1 MGFLFIGNWQS
12 GGIKFINITIP
23 LPGRTMIRFIF
34 SLLLA
39 VDLHISAAVPRSC
52 PLFCE
57 CSPDTAAH
65 EEGLKADCRYDLQ
78 IIPRL
83 SRNITWLKIETKHLT
98 SLEDFAFA
106 DAPFLTHVTLYVDSL
121 NKINRSAFGRL
132 GILNAVT
139 LRSKAAVT
147 IESGA
152 FCSKTLTSLNV
163 RGVLKRLP
171 PEICNAPKL
180 RTLDVDKN
188 AITSV
193 RFLPCVEELVD
204 LYSVSLSNNPLRT
217 VNGSD
222 FYHLR
227 NINFT
232 ELHLSQCG
240 LTWLPSD
247 LLRYLPFLKKFD
259 LSGNKIAYLPGDLF
273 RHTRYMR
280 QLDLSQT
287 LLQGTPLQNNP
298 AIIKTLS
305 NLVLSGCKRMNISF
319 NSQFLNATNLQALEI
334 EDNVISRLVDS
345 TFTSLSR
352 SPIATM
358 SLQASGIRRVEA
370 GSLQSL
376 GHLRELNML
385 QNPMTEEAIHNTS
398 VGTANS
404 LKVVRFGEFHKIHIV
419 LNNNTFGGFSLLSEL
434 YLQGI
439 DSLKITR
446 NSFSSLQKLTKLFL
460 SGNRLTL
467 DDLEQDA
474 FEGLC
479 SLQDLYLDHNLLM
492 AIPRARTVGTLP
504 SLQHLY
510 LTNNAIV
517 SVGSEDFLGYEGLTV
532 LNLQNNKLE
541 TLLTG
546 TFERLQNLT
555 DLRLNG
561 NMISSIKI
569 DAFKK
574 LSKLTFLTLDKN
586 RLSGIASPSET
597 LSFQMLQTL
606 TLNTNSDL
614 KRLEAEMFSQ
624 IPKLTFLE
632 LASCKIIELPLG
644 IFANNS
650 HLTFLVLSH
659 NAIATWDW
667 KVFQP
672 LAALEQLMLND
683 NQITSINKMSFVYL
697 ESLRTL
703 NLARNPLACNCDLL
717 WFKHWVNDVEVYLM
731 EYGNIESYTCFSP
744 DDMKG
749 VPLHKF
755 SLSPVD
761 CSSRQVLHLV
771 IGLTVVLVFLWTL
784 ATLVYRYRWYLR
796 YYVFL
801 LRSRRRQQRDALLNA
816 EAFQYDVY
824 ACYHNSS
831 RRWVIDHLVPELED
845 NGGLRLCLHDRDWF
859 PGRKIMDNV
868 VESMESNRKILLLVN
883 NGFASSAWCR
893 EETGLAHNR
902 MMEEQCNL
910 LVVVLLE
917 DIEQENMDSTMRS
930 LLASRTYLA
939 WAAGGKKEARFWKA
953 LRRALRREEHPGA
966 GVEMHTAAEPEI
978 RRA

>member
-1 MGFLFIGNWQS
+1 
-12 GGIKFINITIP
+12 
-23 LPGRTMIRFIF
+23 MIALIF
-34 SLLLA
+34 SLLLT
-39 VDLHISAAVPRSC
+39 VDLHVSAAVPRSC
-52 PLFCE
+52 PLFCK
-57 CSPDTAAH
+57 CWPDIAAR
-65 EEGLKADCRYDLQ
+65 EEGLKANCRYDLQ

-83 SRNITWLKIETKHLT
+83 SRNVTRVKIETKHLT

-106 DAPFLTHVTLYVDSL
+106 DAPFLTYVTLYVDSL
-121 NKINRSAFGRL
+121 NKINKFAFGQL
-132 GILNAVT
+132 EVLNAVT

-152 FCSKTLTSLNV
+152 FRSRSLTALDV
-163 RGVLKRLP
+163 RAVLKRLP
-171 PEICNAPKL
+171 PEICDTPKL
-180 RTLDVDKN
+180 RILNVGEN

-204 LYSVSLSNNPLRT
+204 LHRVSLSKNPLGS
-217 VNGSD
+217 VNGGD
-222 FYHLR
+222 FYYLR
-227 NINFT
+227 NISLT
-232 ELHLSQCG
+232 ELYLSQCE
-240 LTWLPSD
+240 LTLLPSD
-247 LLRYLPFLKKFD
+247 LLRYLPFLKVFD
-259 LSGNKIAYLPGDLF
+259 LSDNKIAYLPDDLF

-280 QLDLSQT
+280 HLDLSRT

-298 AIIKTLS
+298 AIIPTVSILA
-305 NLVLSGCKRMNISF
+305 LTGCKHMNVSF
-319 NSQFLNATNLQALEI
+319 NSQFLNATSLQNLAMENNMI
-334 EDNVISRLVDS
+334 GRLADS

-352 SPIATM
+352 SPIAKIN
-358 SLQASGIRRVEA
+358 LQASGIRRVEA

-376 GHLRELNML
+376 GHLQVLNML

-404 LKVVRFGEFHKIHIV
+404 LKVVRFGEFRKINIV
-419 LNNNTFGGFSLLSEL
+419 LNNNTFGGFSFLSVL
-434 YLQGI
+434 HLQDV
-439 DSLKITR
+439 DSLKVTR
-446 NSFSSLQKLTKLFL
+446 KSFSSLPKLTKLFL
-460 SGNRLTL
+460 SHNRLTL
-467 DDLEQDA
+467 DDLEEDA

-479 SLQDLYLDHNLLM
+479 SLQVLHLDNNLLV

-504 SLQHLY
+504 SLQY
-510 LTNNAIV
+510 LNLMNNAIV
-517 SVGSEDFLGYEGLTV
+517 SMRSEDFLGYEGLTT
-532 LNLQNNKLE
+532 LDLQNNRLK

-546 TFERLQNLT
+546 TFERLQNLSMLGL
-555 DLRLNG
+555 DG

-574 LSKLTFLTLDKN
+574 LSKLTFLTLEKN
-586 RLSGIASPSET
+586 RLLGIASPSET
-597 LSFQMLQTL
+597 LSFQQLRTL
-606 TLNTNSDL
+606 KLNTNSDL
-614 KRLEAEMFSQ
+614 KHLEAEMFSQ
-624 IPKLTFLE
+624 IAKLTSLE
-632 LASCKIIELPLG
+632 LASCKIVDLPLG

-683 NQITSINKMSFVYL
+683 NRITSINKMSFVYL

-703 NLARNPLACNCDLL
+703 NLARNPLACSCDLL
-717 WFKHWVNDVEVYLM
+717 WFKHWMNDVELYLM
-731 EYGNIESYTCFSP
+731 EYGNVESYTCFSP

-749 VPLHKF
+749 VPLHEF

-771 IGLTVVLVFLWTL
+771 IGLTVVLVLLWAL
-784 ATLVYRYRWYLR
+784 ATVVYRYRWYWR

-801 LRSRRRQQRDALLNA
+801 VRSRRRQQKDALLNA

-831 RRWVIDHLVPELED
+831 RRWVTDHLVPELED

-859 PGRKIMDNV
+859 PGRTIMDNV
-868 VESMESNRKILLLVN
+868 VESIESSRKILLLVN

-902 MMEEQCNL
+902 LVEEQCNL

-917 DIEQENMDSTMRS
+917 DIEQENMDRTMRC
-930 LLASRTYLA
+930 LLTSRTYLA
-939 WAAGGKKEARFWKA
+939 WAAGGKKETRFWKA
-953 LRRALRREEHPGA
+953 LRRALRRAEHPGA
-966 GVEMHTAAEPEI
+966 GVEMHAVAEAEI
-978 RRA
+978 QRA